1 MTPLLSTPLVGALL
15 GLLISTT
22 AAAFFTGLRGSLFWI
37 GGSRANYNVRVKLHH
52 NLLLQDAAFFDVHET
67 GTLLSRLNSDVNKIG
82 QVISYHVNV
91 VFRQLA
97 QCIFGSIY
105 LIRISPSLSVYTFL
119 GISVVAVISAIYGRF
134 NRDLAQQLQDTFANA
149 TAVAETSFSMSETI
163 RAFNG
168 VATESQKY
176 ETAQSSALDLEEIQA
191 WGYGSHKFIS
201 DTIQGLLEVLLVL
214 ACYYYGRVGQLSA
227 GQLTSYMFYANFIL
241 ESSNEVGDQWAKIQ
255 GAIGASTSVFDLI
268 RRVPAIRDP
277 PPLLLSQSTNMIDT
291 SALEMPISPLA
302 LSKTSSIL
310 PIEPTTTATTTAIAT
325 TSINGVNVSLVNG
338 NMAPTTVTAQDQPII
353 SMSNMSIQYG
363 EMNLNALSEVNL
375 NIYDGDRV
383 AIVGRSGSGKSS
395 MLRAI
400 LRFYDPIDGT
410 ISLDGVPLPQLTRQ
424 EMAQKI
430 AIVEQE
436 PSLFPMTMLENVLYG
451 IAEDTIDPLTGNQCY
466 SPIYEQ
472 SVMKALD
479 EAGLPIYDGNDLN
492 LDLYTRVGEGGRA
505 LSGGQRQRVAIARA
519 LIRNPQVLLL
529 DEPTAALDTESERIV
544 IEALLQAMNHANCLV
559 MVTHRLSV
567 VPALGINRI
576 VVMDKGRIIEEGHP
590 DVLLKK
596 SDGHYARLARE
607 QGLIGFS
614 SS

>member
-1 MTPLLSTPLVGALL
+1 
-15 GLLISTT
+15 
-22 AAAFFTGLRGSLFWI
+22 
-37 GGSRANYNVRVKLHH
+37 
-52 NLLLQDAAFFDVHET
+52 
-67 GTLLSRLNSDVNKIG
+67 
-82 QVISYHVNV
+82 
-91 VFRQLA
+91 
-97 QCIFGSIY
+97 
-105 LIRISPSLSVYTFL
+105 
-119 GISVVAVISAIYGRF
+119 
-134 NRDLAQQLQDTFANA
+134 
-149 TAVAETSFSMSETI
+149 
-163 RAFNG
+163 
-168 VATESQKY
+168 
-176 ETAQSSALDLEEIQA
+176 
-191 WGYGSHKFIS
+191 
-201 DTIQGLLEVLLVL
+201 
-214 ACYYYGRVGQLSA
+214 
-227 GQLTSYMFYANFIL
+227 
-241 ESSNEVGDQWAKIQ
+241 
-255 GAIGASTSVFDLI
+255 
-268 RRVPAIRDP
+268 
-277 PPLLLSQSTNMIDT
+277 
-291 SALEMPISPLA
+291 
-302 LSKTSSIL
+302 
-310 PIEPTTTATTTAIAT
+310 
-325 TSINGVNVSLVNG
+325 
-338 NMAPTTVTAQDQPII
+338 
-353 SMSNMSIQYG
+353 MSNMSIQYG

-451 IAEDTIDPLTGNQCY
+451 IAEDTIDPLTGNKCY

>member
-1 MTPLLSTPLVGALL
+1 M
-15 GLLISTT
+15 GLLLSTT

-168 VATESQKY
+168 VQIESNKY
-176 ETAQSSALDLEEIQA
+176 ETAQSTALDLEEIQA
-191 WGYGSHKFIS
+191 WGYGTHKFIS
-201 DTIQGLLEVLLVL
+201 DTIQGILEVLLVL

-277 PPLLLSQSTNMIDT
+277 PTLLTQPSSNIIDSTSSTTTNIIDT
-291 SALEMPISPLA
+291 TASDVSTVEIPVPSTMI
-302 LSKTSSIL
+302 TSTTNN
-310 PIEPTTTATTTAIAT
+310 IEIPK
-325 TSINGVNVSLVNG
+325 SVNG
-338 NMAPTTVTAQDQPII
+338 NSIPSIAAKDKPII
-353 SMSNMSIQYG
+353 SMSHMSIQYG
-363 EMNLNALSEVNL
+363 EMNLNALSDVNL

-400 LRFYDPIDGT
+400 LRFYDPIDGA
-410 ISLDGVPLPQLTRQ
+410 ISLDGIQLQQLTRQ
-424 EMAQKI
+424 QMAQKI
-430 AIVEQE
+430 SIVEQE

-451 IAEDTIDPLTGNQCY
+451 IPEDTIDPVTGKECY
-466 SPIYEQ
+466 SAKYEQ
-472 SVMKALD
+472 AVMKALD
-479 EAGLPIYDGNDLN
+479 EAGLPIDDGNDLN
-492 LDLYTRVGEGGRA
+492 LDLYTRVGDGGRA

-519 LIRNPQVLLL
+519 LVRNPEVLLL
-529 DEPTAALDTESERIV
+529 DEPTAALDSESERIV
-544 IEALLQAMNHANCLV
+544 IAALLQAMNHANCLV
-559 MVTHRLSV
+559 MVTHRLNV
-567 VPALGINRI
+567 VAALGINRVI
-576 VVMDKGRIIEEGHP
+576 VMDKGKIIEDGHP
-590 DVLLKK
+590 DILMNK

-607 QGLIGFS
+607 QGLLGFTTK
-614 SS
+614 